1 MPDFSL
7 GFGNL
12 YGRFVKD
19 EKQPERRTS
28 GGRSRSTGGGQSGS
42 QAYSDRAP
50 TPKPIGGPFVST
62 LSDAGITALSKLNP
76 INLYTGLGDIG
87 GAVVSGIRTTSGDL
101 QDISGKT
108 QEAIGKT
115 FTAVT
120 DAPGAVIGG
129 VTAPVGQLSKDVLP
143 LAAIAAAVLLLR

>member
-28 GGRSRSTGGGQSGS
+28 GGGQSGS
-42 QAYSDRAP
+42 KAYSDR
-50 TPKPIGGPFVST
+50 TPISKSFLGP
-62 LSDAGITALSKLNP
+62 L
-76 INLYTGLGDIG
+76 TGLGEAATSTALGLGNFASGLYEG
-87 GAVVSGIRTTSGDL
+87 GRQVSGDV

-108 QEAIGKT
+108 QEAIGNFGKAIT
-115 FTAVT
+115 G
-120 DAPGAVIGG
+120 APGAVIEGAA
-129 VTAPVGQLSKDVLP
+129 APVGQLSKDILP
-143 LAAIAAAVLLLR
+143 LAAIAAAIVLLR

>member
-28 GGRSRSTGGGQSGS
+28 GGGQSGS
-42 QAYSDRAP
+42 KAYSDR
-50 TPKPIGGPFVST
+50 TPISKSFLGP
-62 LSDAGITALSKLNP
+62 L
-76 INLYTGLGDIG
+76 TGLGEAATSTALGLGNFASGLYEG
-87 GAVVSGIRTTSGDL
+87 GRQVSGDV

-108 QEAIGKT
+108 QEAIGNFGKAIT
-115 FTAVT
+115 G
-120 DAPGAVIGG
+120 APGAVIEGA
-129 VTAPVGQLSKDVLP
+129 TAPVGQLSKDILP
-143 LAAIAAAVLLLR
+143 LAAIAAAIVLLR

>member
-7 GFGNL
+7 GFGSL

-19 EKQPERRTS
+19 EKQPERRT
-28 GGRSRSTGGGQSGS
+28 TGGGQSGS
-42 QAYSDRAP
+42 RAYSQRDP
-50 TPKPIGGPFVST
+50 TPKPIGGP
-62 LSDAGITALSKLNP
+62 L
-76 INLYTGLGDIG
+76 TGLGEAATSTAMG
-87 GAVVSGIRTTSGDL
+87 LGNFVSGLYEGGRQVSGDV

-108 QEAIGKT
+108 QEAIGKAGSAIT
-115 FTAVT
+115 S
-120 DAPGAVIGG
+120 APGAVIGG

>member
-19 EKQPERRTS
+19 EKQPERRS
-28 GGRSRSTGGGQSGS
+28 SGGGQSGS
-42 QAYSDRAP
+42 RAYSDRTP
-50 TPKPIGGPFVST
+50 TPKNFFGP
-62 LSDAGITALSKLNP
+62 L
-76 INLYTGLGDIG
+76 TGLGEAATSTALGLGNFASGLYEG
-87 GAVVSGIRTTSGDL
+87 GRQVSGDV

-108 QEAIGKT
+108 QEAIGKVGS
-115 FTAVT
+115 AVT
-120 DAPGAVIGG
+120 GAPGAVIGG

-143 LAAIAAAVLLLR
+143 LAAIAAAVLLLRK

>member
-28 GGRSRSTGGGQSGS
+28 GGGQSGS
-42 QAYSDRAP
+42 RAYSDRTP
-50 TPKPIGGPFVST
+50 TPKNFFGP
-62 LSDAGITALSKLNP
+62 L
-76 INLYTGLGDIG
+76 TGLGEAATSTALGLGNFASGLYEG
-87 GAVVSGIRTTSGDL
+87 GRQVSGDV

-108 QEAIGKT
+108 QEAIGNFGKAIT
-115 FTAVT
+115 G
-120 DAPGAVIGG
+120 APGAVIEGAA
-129 VTAPVGQLSKDVLP
+129 APVGQLSKDILP
-143 LAAIAAAVLLLR
+143 LAAIAAAIVLLR

>member
-19 EKQPERRTS
+19 EKQPERR
-28 GGRSRSTGGGQSGS
+28 STGGGQSGS
-42 QAYSDRAP
+42 RAFSDRSP
-50 TPKPIGGPFVST
+50 TPKNFFGP
-62 LSDAGITALSKLNP
+62 L
-76 INLYTGLGDIG
+76 TGLGEAATSTALGLGNVFGRFIEG
-87 GAVVSGIRTTSGDL
+87 GRQVSGDV
-101 QDISGKT
+101 QEISGKT
-108 QEAIGKT
+108 QEAIGNLGS
-115 FTAVT
+115 AVT
-120 DAPGAVIGG
+120 SAPGAIVGG